1 MCRKWWTKKL
11 PEDSSGIFWLHQLS
25 LIKNRFLNFAQTI
38 KKTHIP
44 NVSARAAGSSSTF
57 HLSTH
62 HLLHICDLHKCYGIS
77 NQAENTKKET
87 ITHDAW
93 DGSMPPKPS
102 IIPPMFSILPNSCDP
117 SAEFLWNGFHQFFPQ
132 LTTRQQPCW
141 ENTGNLHHLHPGK
154 VRKTIHELE
163 ALQRQ
168 GTRSIDNSR
177 L

>member
-1 MCRKWWTKKL
+1 M
-11 PEDSSGIFWLHQLS
+11 
-25 LIKNRFLNFAQTI
+25 NFAQTI
-38 KKTHIP
+38 KTNHIP

-62 HLLHICDLHKCYGIS
+62 HLLHICDLHKCYGISNGS

-117 SAEFLWNGFHQFFPQ
+117 SAEFLFRLPSILPSTNNSP
-132 LTTRQQPCW
+132 TTMLRKHWQPSSSSSW
-141 ENTGNLHHLHPGK
+141 QGAENHTWTWSSAK
-154 VRKTIHELE
+154 ARDKIY
-163 ALQRQ
+163 R
-168 GTRSIDNSR
+168 
-177 L
+177 